1 MNKPTGAVHVG
12 WSWLIVGLL
21 FPSSITGTRKM
32 ETSVNGIETGSDAVE
47 TTPYDYE
54 LATPCIKVNVKDVG
68 AHFLPPLYSL
78 VFGVGLLGNVAVV
91 VILTKY
97 KRLRIMTNIY
107 LFNLAISD
115 LLFLF
120 TLPFWIHYILRK
132 EWGFGHHIC
141 KFLSGLYYL
150 GLYSEIFFIIL
161 LTIDRYLAIVHA
173 VFALRTRTIT
183 FGIITSVFT
192 WILAGLAALPEFIFY
207 ESQEEFGDVVCSPL
221 YPKNGENTWKLFHAL
236 RMNILG
242 LALPLLIMAVCYS
255 GIIKTLLRCPS
266 RKKYKA
272 IRLIFVIMVVFF
284 IFWTP
289 YNLVLLLL
297 AFQINLEA
305 SCEQSKQLDLA
316 LLVTEVIANSHCCVN
331 PVIYA
336 FVGER
341 FQKHLRHFFHRHV
354 AIYLSKFIPF
364 IPSERMERTS
374 SVSPSTGEQEL
385 SAVF

>member
-1 MNKPTGAVHVG
+1 MN
-12 WSWLIVGLL
+12 
-21 FPSSITGTRKM
+21 SSGNGTREM
-32 ETSVNGIETGSDAVE
+32 ATSVDGTETVGEAAG

-54 LATPCIKVNVKDVG
+54 GALPCEKSNIKELG
-68 AHFLPPLYSL
+68 AQLLPPLYSL
-78 VFGVGLLGNVAVV
+78 VFTVGLLGNVVVV

-97 KRLRIMTNIY
+97 NKLRIMTNIY
-107 LFNLAISD
+107 LLNLAISD

-120 TLPFWIHYILRK
+120 TLPFWIHYVGWN
-132 EWGFGHHIC
+132 EWVFGHHMC
-141 KFLSGLYYL
+141 KLLSGLYYM

-173 VFALRTRTIT
+173 VFALRARTVT
-183 FGIITSVFT
+183 FGIITSIFT
-192 WILAGLAALPEFIFY
+192 WVLAGLAALPEFIFH
-207 ESQEEFGDVVCSPL
+207 ESQEEFEQTFCSPL
-221 YPKNGENTWKLFHAL
+221 YPKNGENAWKCFYAL
-236 RMNILG
+236 RMSILG
-242 LALPLLIMAVCYS
+242 LALPLLVMAICYS
-255 GIIKTLLRCPS
+255 GIVKTLLRCPS
-266 RKKYKA
+266 KKKYKA

-289 YNLVLLLL
+289 YNLVVLLST
-297 AFQINLEA
+297 FQMHLETD
-305 SCEQSKQLDLA
+305 CEQSRQLDLA
-316 LLVTEVIANSHCCVN
+316 MLVTEVIAYTHCCVN

-354 AIYLSKFIPF
+354 AIYLGKFIPF
-364 IPSERMERTS
+364 LPSEKLERAS

>member
-1 MNKPTGAVHVG
+1 MTNR
-12 WSWLIVGLL
+12 GLL
-21 FPSSITGTRKM
+21 CSSITGTTRDM
-32 ETSVNGIETGSDAVE
+32 EASVNGTEAVE

-54 LATPCIKVNVKDVG
+54 EAMPCEKVDVKELG
-68 AHFLPPLYSL
+68 AQFLPLLYSL
-78 VFGVGLLGNVAVV
+78 VFGVGLLGNVVV
-91 VILTKY
+91 LMILTKY
-97 KRLRIMTNIY
+97 KRLHIMTNIY
-107 LFNLAISD
+107 LLNLAVSD
-115 LLFLF
+115 LLVLL
-120 TLPFWIHYILRK
+120 TLPFWIHYIGWK
-132 EWGFGHHIC
+132 EWAFGRCMC
-141 KFLSGLYYL
+141 KLLSGLYHM

-173 VFALRTRTIT
+173 VFALRARTVT
-183 FGIITSVFT
+183 FGIVTSAFT
-192 WILAGLAALPEFIFY
+192 WGLAGLAAIPDFIFH
-207 ESQEEFGDVVCSPL
+207 ESQEEFGKSVCNPL
-221 YPKNGENTWKLFHAL
+221 YPQGREDAWKSFQAL

-242 LALPLLIMAVCYS
+242 LALPLLVMAVCYS

-266 RKKYKA
+266 KKKYKA

-289 YNLVLLLL
+289 YNLVLLLS
-297 AFQINLEA
+297 AFQMNFETD
-305 SCEQSKQLDLA
+305 CEQSRQLDLA
-316 LLVTEVIANSHCCVN
+316 MLVTEVIAHSHCCVN

-354 AIYLSKFIPF
+354 AIYLGKYIPF
-364 IPSERMERTS
+364 LPAEKLERTS